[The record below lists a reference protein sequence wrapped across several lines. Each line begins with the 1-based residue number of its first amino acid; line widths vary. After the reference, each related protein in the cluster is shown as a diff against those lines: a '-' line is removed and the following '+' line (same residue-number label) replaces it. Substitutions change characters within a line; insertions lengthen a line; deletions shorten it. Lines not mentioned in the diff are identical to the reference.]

1 MKEIYKTPVVVAL
14 LLFTFA
20 SCSVLHTGS
29 MKDDGKIEIDFVQV
43 NDVYEIAPVNNGKLG
58 GMARVAGL
66 KKEIEKNN
74 PNTLLIMAGDFV
86 SPSVYNGLQYQGKF
100 IRGKQMIE
108 AMNAAGFDIAGFGN
122 HEFDIPEKDLQ
133 SRLDE
138 SNFEWVSS
146 NSFHEVNNKMVPFEK
161 NNEPLPSYIFKTF
174 HDKDGTTAKLGFIG
188 INIPFN
194 KAGYVNY
201 KDPFAAASVI
211 YNQIKDSCDAVI
223 AITHQLVADDIKLA
237 QQLPGLAVIL
247 GGHEHDMRF
256 EKTGNIYI
264 TKAHSNAK
272 SAFVVKL
279 GIDKKTKTLSVT
291 PQLRNLNDSI
301 KYDSATAQ
309 VVRHWTNIADSSFRT
324 AGFDAK
330 KVLLQSG
337 EPLDARDEK
346 VRQGSSNLTKLITAA
361 MEKACPDAQIAI
373 FNTGSLRADDILY
386 PPVTEYD
393 IIRALPFG
401 GAIREADI
409 TGRLIIK
416 VLDAGLLNKGSGG
429 FLQYSSFVT
438 YNQPDRKWLMNGKPI
453 EPDKIYKVAVPG
465 FLISGKEA
473 NLDFFSEK
481 NYDVYRL
488 YNAATSVENSKS
500 DIRLALIKYLESI
513 NRQ

>member
-1 MKEIYKTPVVVAL
+1 MKRKYQTPVVIAL
-14 LLFTFA
+14 LLFSLM
-20 SCSVLHTGS
+20 SCSVLHKGVL
-29 MKDDGKIEIDFVQV
+29 KDDGKIEIDFVQV

-58 GMARVAGL
+58 GLARVAGL

-100 IRGKQMIE
+100 IRGRQMIE
-108 AMNAAGFDIAGFGN
+108 AMNAAAFDIVGFGN

-138 SNFEWVSS
+138 SGFQWVSS
-146 NSFHEVNNKMVPFEK
+146 NSFHEVNNQLIPFEK
-161 NNEPLPSYIFKTF
+161 NQQPLPAYIFKTF
-174 HDKDGTTAKLGFIG
+174 QDKDGTTAKLGFIG

-194 KAGYVNY
+194 KASYVNY

-211 YNQIKDSCDAVI
+211 YNQIKDSCDAVV

-237 QQLPGLAVIL
+237 KQLPGLAVIL

-256 EKTGNIYI
+256 EKVGNIYI

-272 SAFVVKL
+272 SAYVVKL
-279 GIDKKTKTLSVT
+279 GIDKKTKALSVI

-301 KYDSATAQ
+301 QYDSATAQ
-309 VVRHWTNIADSSFRT
+309 VVRHWTNIADSSFRS

-330 KVLLQSG
+330 KILLQDG

-346 VRQGSSNLTKLITAA
+346 IRQGSSNLTKLITTA
-361 MEKACPDAQIAI
+361 MESACPDAQLAI
-373 FNTGSLRADDILY
+373 FNSGSLRADDILY
-386 PPVTEYD
+386 PPVSEYD
-393 IIRALPFG
+393 ILRALPFG

-409 TGRLIIK
+409 TGRLISK
-416 VLDAGLLNKGSGG
+416 VLDAGMLNKGNGG

-438 YNQPDRKWLMNGKPI
+438 YDQQERKWLIHGKPVD
-453 EPDKIYKVAVPG
+453 PDKLYKVAVPG

-473 NLDFFSEK
+473 NLEFFSEK

-488 YNAATSVENSKS
+488 YNAATSVKNPKS
-500 DIRLALIKYLESI
+500 DIRLALINYLEYSK
-513 NRQ
+513 RQ